1 MSIEQKKIDFLKS
14 TQTDTK
20 SHSGT
25 TLIEH
30 LTGVHDILKKGGAPQ
45 YLQDAGLFHSIY
57 GTTVF
62 KHESTDNRD
71 LVRELIGEQAEELVY
86 EFSKLE
92 TPRVH
97 SISKLDDCQLK
108 QDLILLDRANN
119 EEQYL
124 SSRNVMSWKEA
135 YDL

>member
-30 LTGVHDILKKGGAPQ
+30 LKGVHDILKKGGAPQ

-62 KHESTDNRD
+62 KHESTSNRD

-119 EEQYL
+119 EEQHL
-124 SSRNVMSWKEA
+124 SPRNVMSWKEA